1 MIGAGTP
8 TQWFKVLI
16 HDAYPP
22 KNCKY
27 PLYAAVTRL
36 LETPFSST
44 QNSLPEKAKFVDE
57 APAGKSF
64 LAQQLAAAPLLG
76 RGFFRKEF
84 EDEFNA
90 CGSVGGKTNFY
101 DLLDGKLEPETQE
114 ERLQTDM
121 AALDEEEAEKP
132 SRKALPRHTVEFVAP
147 SDKVLAQKARTHE
160 HVASFLPPEW
170 RKFLEKLSNARRVE
184 REKLIIELVG
194 WEGLE
199 VLGLRTE
206 KLREMAANEAATYA
220 LDWPCKDKDGN
231 LINQHP
237 DQRRRRDER
246 WHLRKIAKLQRKTI
260 LRIEGALKAVG
271 GRNAWARPTY
281 VSDYLVGLYREHV
294 DLTEEILQG
303 LRLVKVNDPTV
314 QISMIELNEK
324 AKRQATAKRSLMIDM
339 MLARWKAL
347 GWRVCWI
354 TVTLPGEFVCHAT
367 NEEIRTSEHD
377 PRKSGPWE
385 ALDKIQDD
393 MKIVL
398 QILRNK
404 KIRPSGMWCGQPQ
417 QSGSPHRHILLAV
430 PTLAEAR
437 GVCDEFRKKFS
448 TRLEADSKGQDR
460 GCDARVIGD
469 TDKRYSPQ
477 PSSDGSAET
486 ATSAARYAAR
496 YSIRQEHKVDRKR
509 VEKFEQWKKEI
520 GDKKLFGE
528 ERKEFKREEKAVKE
542 MLDSER
548 YRAWKWIRRTRTHTW
563 IGLDSSRAP
572 NEIWDVLWK
581 CAHRGDREPE
591 DARMAIAM
599 RHMIKA
605 REFSKLAEAT
615 RTEIAGLDEGDETIA
630 RLNTVLREHSD
641 AAAREAWHAAIAI
654 GMWPDS
660 DMDPIE
666 LQWLREAV
674 AEWEMMGVDVDEV
687 MESATIINR
696 LAVDPLPPIPLRKS
710 AENGYGEEVS
720 QTIGAVGAVARFVF
734 KNDMP
739 QEAEIREAAEALGL
753 TSALKFAVD
762 KLVEKRKGRELTV
775 WRFRKVFLG
784 LAETA
789 GFGFSKRPSGR
800 LAVFDLSGEQMIKT
814 PDAWKIVDEE
824 TAVKMV
830 EEYNAAIEF
839 GSGMSQEIENNKVFN
854 SPSPY
859 NRHLPKRFGAIAPPV
874 GYLSPPDE
882 IPF

>member
-1 MIGAGTP
+1 MIAALRTP
-8 TQWFKVLI
+8 VFSEQNEFTPRTKNVD
-16 HDAYPP
+16 DA
-22 KNCKY
+22 
-27 PLYAAVTRL
+27 R
-36 LETPFSST
+36 
-44 QNSLPEKAKFVDE
+44 Q
-57 APAGKSF
+57 GKSF
-64 LAQQLAAAPLLG
+64 LAQRLAAAPLLG

-84 EDEFNA
+84 ESEFESG
-90 CGSVGGKTNFY
+90 GSVGGIVDNAYEEWEKRR
-101 DLLDGKLEPETQE
+101 DAEWGCVDPD
-114 ERLQTDM
+114 ERLHSDL
-121 AALDEEEAEKP
+121 AELDEEEANNP
-132 SRKALPRHTVEFVAP
+132 SRKVLPRHTAEFVAP
-147 SDKVLAQKARTHE
+147 SDKILASTARTHKD
-160 HVASFLPPEW
+160 VGSFLPPEW
-170 RKFLEKLSNARRVE
+170 RKFLEKLSDVRRVE
-184 REKLIIELVG
+184 RENLIIELVG
-194 WEGLE
+194 WDGLE
-199 VLGLRTE
+199 VLGLRPE
-206 KLREMAANEAATYA
+206 KLREMAANEAAAYA
-220 LDWPCKDKDGN
+220 LEWPCKDKDGN

-260 LRIEGALKAVG
+260 LRVEGALKAVG

-303 LRLVKVNDPTV
+303 LRLVKVDDPTV

-347 GWRVCWI
+347 GWQVCWI

-377 PRKSGPWE
+377 PRKFGPWD

-430 PTLAEAR
+430 PTLEEAR
-437 GVCDEFRKKFS
+437 SVCDEFRKKFS
-448 TRLEADSKGQDR
+448 TRLEADGKGQDR

-469 TDKRYSPQ
+469 TDKRYSPK

-496 YSIRQEHKVDRKR
+496 YSTRQEQKVDRRR

-599 RHMIKA
+599 RHMIKV
-605 REFSKLAEAT
+605 RELSKLAEAT
-615 RTEIAGLDEGDETIA
+615 RADIA
-630 RLNTVLREHSD
+630 RLDEDDETLAGLNMVLREHSD
-641 AAAREAWHAAIAI
+641 AAAMEAWHAAIAI

-696 LAVDPLPPIPLRKS
+696 LAVDPLPPMPLRKS
-710 AENGYGEEVS
+710 AENAYGEEIS

-739 QEAEIREAAEALGL
+739 QEAEIREAVASLGL
-753 TSALKFAVD
+753 SNALKFAVD

-775 WRFRKVFLG
+775 WRFRKVFFE
-784 LAETA
+784 LAQTA

-800 LAVFDLSGEQMIKT
+800 FVIFDTSGEQMIKT

-824 TAVKMV
+824 TAAKMV
-830 EEYNAAIEF
+830 EEYNSAIETE
-839 GSGMSQEIENNKVFN
+839 SGMSQGIENNIVFKDT
-854 SPSPY
+854 SPD
-859 NRHLPKRFGAIAPPV
+859 NRHLPKAVGANAPPV
-874 GYLSPPDE
+874 GWFSVQDRL
-882 IPF
+882 PF